1 MKTICLTFRI
11 HQPYRLKRYRFSEIG
26 NDHYYYDDFFNEDVI
41 RNMAQRCYLPA
52 NRLLME
58 MIRNSGKRFK
68 VAFDIS
74 GVILEQF
81 EIYAPEVIDSLK
93 ELAATG
99 NVEFLGSTFSHSLS
113 SLYNEEEFAIQVKA
127 HAYKINTL
135 FNTEP
140 SVFCNT
146 GLIYSEEIAS
156 TIAKLGFDGVLTEGA
171 ASALGWKSPNYLYKS
186 SSTPALK
193 LLFRHAGLSEDIAV
207 RFNNYDWSEYPLTAG
222 KYASWIARIPEQEQ
236 LINLRMNYK
245 TIGGIYKEDTGI
257 FDFFRTLPE
266 QVAQRGIGFSTPSE
280 IIKLLKPVDSI
291 SVATPISSEGN
302 KDLSSWLN
310 NALQQE
316 AFNKIGELGKKI
328 ASPSARRLVQDWFY
342 LQSADH
348 LYYMGDQFIGKYGSY
363 PYETPFAAFGNY
375 MNVLSDFAAR
385 INAQFPSDEEN
396 EEQNPLLATIR
407 RQEKEIDE
415 LEKELKKYQ
424 KNK

>member
-113 SLYNEEEFAIQVKA
+113 SLFNEEEFAIQVKA

-135 FNTEP
+135 FNVEP
-140 SVFCNT
+140 RVFCNT
-146 GLIYSEEIAS
+146 GLIYSEEIAPA
-156 TIAKLGFDGVLTEGA
+156 IANLGFDGVLTEGA
-171 ASALGWKSPNYLYKS
+171 ASALGWKSPDYLYKS

-222 KYASWIARIPEQEQ
+222 KYTSWIARIPEQEQ
-236 LINLRMNYK
+236 LINLRMNYE

-266 QVAQRGIGFSTPSE
+266 QAAQRGIGFSTPSE

-328 ASPSARRLVQDWFY
+328 TSPSARRLIQDWFY